1 MQYQFGKGV
10 EQDYQQAAY
19 WYGKAATQGYAP
31 AQTHLAYL
39 YASGKGV
46 GQDLQQAIAWYQKAA
61 AQGDADAQKGLQ
73 ALGVQ

>member
-1 MQYQFGKGV
+1 
-10 EQDYQQAAY
+10 
-19 WYGKAATQGYAP
+19 
-31 AQTHLAYL
+31 LAYL

-46 GQDLQQAIAWYQKAA
+46 APDLQQAIAWYQKAA